1 MQIVQICT
9 FFFPVHVK
17 SVVVPS
23 FEGKNWP
30 IFYKISIYVI
40 TCAKLHKY
48 GLNGG
53 WDLWCWWWWW
63 GISQENDDFLAEPW
77 HLLQGAK
84 VDCYNFTPTQ
94 PHDDGDDSHIII
106 MLILIPIIIVVNIN
120 TMIMMINVTIISTW
134 SWESIQISSQQGRVT
149 GEKSSCRI
157 EQTLLVLKPLLENNR
172 QLFKCKNFGVYC
184 YCS

>member
-9 FFFPVHVK
+9 FFFPVHAK

-23 FEGKNWP
+23 FEGQNWP

-63 GISQENDDFLAEPW
+63 GISQENDDFQAEPW

-106 MLILIPIIIVVNIN
+106 MLILIPIIIFIIAIIRSDFWFVVFPETLILSLRSFPERKTRKLLKERNEK
-120 TMIMMINVTIISTW
+120 VH
-134 SWESIQISSQQGRVT
+134 EK
-149 GEKSSCRI
+149 GEHY
-157 EQTLLVLKPLLENNR
+157 THTV
-172 QLFKCKNFGVYC
+172 
-184 YCS
+184 

>member
-9 FFFPVHVK
+9 FFFPVPAK

-23 FEGKNWP
+23 FEGQNWP

-63 GISQENDDFLAEPW
+63 GISQENDDFQAEPW

-106 MLILIPIIIVVNIN
+106 MLILIRDTKSQNFPVGKNSRAKTFQTECVNRFCDIN
-120 TMIMMINVTIISTW
+120 APKK
-134 SWESIQISSQQGRVT
+134 R
-149 GEKSSCRI
+149 KSLSRH
-157 EQTLLVLKPLLENNR
+157 TFAK
-172 QLFKCKNFGVYC
+172 
-184 YCS
+184 SA